1 MGLLLARLGVT
12 SPLRPG
18 KGGLLLSLRVTPKS
32 SRDEVAGLHVA
43 PDGSLSLA
51 VKVTAVPDKG
61 KANKAVIET
70 LSRACH
76 IPKSAFTL
84 VSGETDRNK
93 TVLVTGNPAGLE
105 ALIARSV
112 NTGKES

>member
-1 MGLLLARLGVT
+1 MT
-12 SPLRPG
+12 SPIRPG

-43 PDGSLSLA
+43 SDGSVSLA
-51 VKVTAVPDKG
+51 VKVRAVPDKG
-61 KANKAVIET
+61 QANRAVIET
-70 LSRACH
+70 LSRACRL
-76 IPKSAFTL
+76 PKSAFTL

-93 TVLVTGNPAGLE
+93 TVLVTGNPAELE